1 MAFMIPVLLYVSLFT
16 HIMAV
21 SSLVITV
28 PTQSHPRVNDSTSVL
43 LTWSSDD
50 LDPSHFFIAVRIM
63 FSPDYNMT
71 SFIQP
76 VENFT
81 ATCNVSVVFRY
92 AGKTFIE
99 AIKASPT
106 QADSNVTFASTDPF
120 QVDEAPSTDTF
131 SGVSTG
137 GIFPSTSSDSGSAP
151 VVSTTVSSMISPVS
165 RSATVT
171 TA

>member
-1 MAFMIPVLLYVSLFT
+1 
-16 HIMAV
+16 MAV

-28 PTQSHPRVNDSTSVL
+28 PTQSHPQVNDSTSVL

-50 LDPSHFFIAVRIM
+50 SDPSHFFIVVRIM
-63 FSPDYNMT
+63 FPPDYNLT

-92 AGKTFIE
+92 AGQTFIE

-120 QVDEAPSTDTF
+120 QVDEVPST
-131 SGVSTG
+131 G
-137 GIFPSTSSDSGSAP
+137 
-151 VVSTTVSSMISPVS
+151 
-165 RSATVT
+165 
-171 TA
+171 